1 MALENGAPSD
11 PKAFCKELANLVVFV
26 GGCKFTAEEERV
38 VIELQAQFGNKWA
51 KIATYLPGRTDN
63 DVKNFWSSRQKRLAR
78 ILQNSGAPSSSSSS
92 SSSKSLKLKR
102 EIPAFHDV
110 PVFERRGGGGGGG
123 GGFNFKAPKLS
134 SSMEEISYT
143 MAQSCSSSSYLDST
157 ETIIKVEQFPKLVNP
172 KLYTDAN
179 MAQLELMSIGNNPYA
194 AAEAQPQAFFPQIH
208 TPNHTSHYH
217 WKAKT
222 CWLNSRTLTFHNG
235 NVEQQPFLEPVR
247 SGGFGAREE
256 ADNPMIPDAFFDDFP
271 ADMFDQMEPLSKSI
285 NLNSKMKET

>member
-1 MALENGAPSD
+1 
-11 PKAFCKELANLVVFV
+11 
-26 GGCKFTAEEERV
+26 
-38 VIELQAQFGNKWA
+38 
-51 KIATYLPGRTDN
+51 
-63 DVKNFWSSRQKRLAR
+63 
-78 ILQNSGAPSSSSSS
+78 
-92 SSSKSLKLKR
+92 
-102 EIPAFHDV
+102 
-110 PVFERRGGGGGGG
+110 
-123 GGFNFKAPKLS
+123 
-134 SSMEEISYT
+134 MEEISYT

-179 MAQLELMSIGNNPYA
+179 MAQLELMSIGNNP
-194 AAEAQPQAFFPQIH
+194 QDLL
-208 TPNHTSHYH
+208 
-217 WKAKT
+217 AKFEDPYFSQVFAPMDVPE
-222 CWLNSRTLTFHNG
+222 LDSG